1 MTVSLAWN
9 LTPPTSSFWS
19 LIEDAIRAWVIAGTG
34 LPQGQVWFADQD
46 IPASEQQARVTIRI
60 GGTVQRGIDETRHDY
75 DAGRPVGQE
84 IEFSA
89 RGMRELTV
97 DLQAFAPTLVGPG
110 ATARSLLE
118 KAQVAISLPTIRD
131 ALNAAG
137 LGVLQEGNVQR
148 IPLARGG
155 MQEDRATLAVLF
167 AVQMQATER
176 TTFIETVVI
185 DQPPDVEPA

>member
-1 MTVSLAWN
+1 MTPL
-9 LTPPTSSFWS
+9 FWS

-46 IPASEQQARVTIRI
+46 IPASEQQPRVTIRI
-60 GGTVQRGIDETRHDY
+60 GGTVQRGLDETRHDY
-75 DAGRPVGQE
+75 DAGRPAGQE

-110 ATARSLLE
+110 ATARSLLAQ
-118 KAQVAISLPTIRD
+118 AQVAISLPTIRD

-137 LGVLQEGNVQR
+137 LGVLQEGDIQR
-148 IPLARGG
+148 VPLVRGG

-167 AVQMQATER
+167 AVQVQATER
-176 TTFIETVVI
+176 ATFIETVVL
-185 DQPPDVEPA
+185 DQPSDVKPA